1 MDALRTQY
9 SCLSEYILGPFATL
23 GSLPVDILSRDL
35 DIARLT
41 VDAASGTSAQLM
53 MGWADGNL
61 LLGIDLEPDAKLRT
75 VIFNVLVHA
84 SRAEAVL
91 DTFVL
96 RVLLLRVRIPILDL

>member
-1 MDALRTQY
+1 MDALKTQY
-9 SCLSEYILGPFATL
+9 SCSSEYILGPFATL

-35 DIARLT
+35 DITRLT

-61 LLGIDLEPDAKLRT
+61 LLGIDLEPDAKLLT